1 MTDGMNISEVFKLA
15 LKAIISNK
23 LRAFLT
29 MLGIIIGV
37 SCVILLV
44 AVGQGLQ
51 LYITQ
56 QFESLGANT
65 VAVLPGT
72 VSLENGLSGSQPN
85 FAGSK
90 LTLKMA
96 DDIDRIGG
104 PIEAAGGA
112 SQIPST
118 IQYKGKSKYTTVAG
132 ITANYSDIRNLTV
145 GSGRN
150 ISETDVDSARNVA
163 VIGDGI
169 RETLFGQSDSVGKD
183 ITIADNKFT
192 VIGILENTGSGG
204 LGLDINSF
212 VAIPITAAQRLNGS
226 TTIQAMNIK
235 AKSKEDI
242 PAAIDLAKRYMSKQ
256 LKKDEYSVLDQAS
269 LVSSINSILG
279 IVTAALGGIA
289 AISLVVGG
297 IGIMNIML
305 VSVTERTKE
314 IGLRKAIGAKP
325 SDILMQFLIE
335 AVVLSLVGGGIG
347 IALGYG
353 GSLLIQQAFPAQVTP
368 WSVALAFGVSS
379 AVGIIFGVAPAIRAS
394 RLQPI
399 EALRYE

>member
-1 MTDGMNISEVFKLA
+1 MDIAEIFRLS
-15 LKAIISNK
+15 LKSILSNK
-23 LRAFLT
+23 LRASLT

-51 LYITQ
+51 IYITD
-56 QFESLGANT
+56 QFNSLGANT
-65 VAVLPGT
+65 VAVLPGE
-72 VSLENGLSGSQPN
+72 VSLESGFSGSQPD

-90 LTLKMA
+90 LTIAMA
-96 DDIDRIGG
+96 NQLNRIGG
-104 PIEAAGGA
+104 PIEAAGA
-112 SQIPST
+112 AIQIPASLS
-118 IQYKGKSKYTTVAG
+118 YKGKSKRVTVAG
-132 ITANYSDIRNLTV
+132 ITANYSDIRNLTT
-145 GSGRN
+145 STGRN
-150 ISETDVDSARNVA
+150 IAQADVDSVRNVA
-163 VIGDGI
+163 VIGDSI
-169 RETLFGQSDSVGKD
+169 RETLFGQSDSIGKE
-183 ITIADNKFT
+183 ITLADAKFT
-192 VIGILENTGSGG
+192 VIGILTNTGSGG
-204 LGLDINSF
+204 LGLDINNF
-212 VAIPITAAQRLNGS
+212 VSIPITSAQRLTGDS
-226 TTIQAMNIK
+226 TVQAINIK
-235 AKSKEDI
+235 ARSKEDI
-242 PAAIDLAKRYMSKQ
+242 PEAIDGAKRYMATQ
-256 LKKDEYSVLDQAS
+256 LKKDEYSVLDQQS

-325 SDILMQFLIE
+325 GDILMQFLIE

-353 GSLLIQQAFPAQVTP
+353 GSLLIQRAFPAQVTL
-368 WSVALAFGVSS
+368 WSVGLAFGVSS
-379 AVGIIFGVAPAIRAS
+379 AVGIIFGVAPAIIAS

>member
-1 MTDGMNISEVFKLA
+1 MQLTETFTLA
-15 LKAIISNK
+15 LKAIFSNK
-23 LRAFLT
+23 LRATLT

-51 LYITQ
+51 IYITE

-65 VAVLPGT
+65 VAVLPGE
-72 VSLENGLSGSQPN
+72 VSLDEGFSGSEPD

-90 LTLKMA
+90 LTIKMA
-96 DDIDRIGG
+96 NDLDRLEG
-104 PIEAAGGA
+104 PIVEAGA
-112 SQIPST
+112 AIQIPASLS
-118 IQYKGKSKYTTVAG
+118 YKGKSKRATVAG
-132 ITANYSDIRNLTV
+132 ITANYSDIRNLTT
-145 GSGRN
+145 STGRN
-150 ISETDVDSARNVA
+150 ITQADVDSARNVA
-163 VIGDGI
+163 VIGDSI
-169 RETLFGQSDSVGKD
+169 RESLFGQSDSIGKD
-183 ITIADNKFT
+183 ITLSNSKFT
-192 VIGILENTGSGG
+192 VIGVLTNTGSGG
-204 LGLDINSF
+204 LGLDINNF
-212 VAIPITAAQRLNGS
+212 VSIPITSAQRLTGKS
-226 TTIQAMNIK
+226 TVQAINIK
-235 AKSKEDI
+235 ARTKEDI
-242 PAAIDLAKRYMSKQ
+242 PEAIDMAKRYMATQ
-256 LKKDEYSVLDQAS
+256 LKKDEYSVLDQQS

-325 SDILMQFLIE
+325 GDILTQFLIE

-347 IALGYG
+347 IGLGYLG
-353 GSLLIQQAFPAQVTP
+353 ALAISQYFPAQVTL
-368 WSVALAFGVSS
+368 WSVGLAFGVSS
-379 AVGIIFGVAPAIRAS
+379 LVGIVFGVAPAIRAS

>member
-1 MTDGMNISEVFKLA
+1 MDFTETFRLS
-15 LKAIISNK
+15 LKAILSNK
-23 LRAFLT
+23 LRATLT

-51 LYITQ
+51 IYITE

-65 VAVLPGT
+65 VAVLPGE
-72 VSLENGLSGSQPN
+72 VSLEGGFSGSQPD
-85 FAGSK
+85 FVGSK

-96 DDIDRIGG
+96 SDLDRLGG
-104 PIEAAGGA
+104 PIEAAGA
-112 SQIPST
+112 AIQIPATLS
-118 IQYKGKSKYTTVAG
+118 YKGKTKRATVAG
-132 ITANYSDIRNLTV
+132 ITANYSDIRNLTT
-145 GSGRN
+145 SDGRN
-150 ISETDVDSARNVA
+150 ITQADVDSARNVA
-163 VIGDGI
+163 VIGDSI
-169 RETLFGQSDSVGKD
+169 RETLFGQSDSIGKD
-183 ITIADNKFT
+183 ITLSNAKFT
-192 VIGILENTGSGG
+192 VIGILTNTGSGG
-204 LGLDINSF
+204 LGLDINNF
-212 VAIPITAAQRLNGS
+212 VSIPITSAQRLTGD
-226 TTIQAMNIK
+226 TTVQAINIK
-235 AKSKEDI
+235 ARTKEDI
-242 PAAIDLAKRYMSKQ
+242 PTAIDNAKRYMATQ
-256 LKKDEYSVLDQAS
+256 LKKDEYSVLDQQS

-325 SDILMQFLIE
+325 GDILTQFLIE
-335 AVVLSLVGGGIG
+335 AIVLSLVGGGIG
-347 IALGYG
+347 IALGYLG
-353 GSLLIQQAFPAQVTP
+353 ALAISQYFPAQVTL
-368 WSVALAFGVSS
+368 WSVGLAFGVSS
-379 AVGIIFGVAPAIRAS
+379 LVGIIFGVAPAIRAS